1 MLSPTEA
8 AARNAQVKLRELNN
22 RADAIENAVELAI
35 KRADHAKKRA
45 KSPLPTIEPSKRS
58 WNRPPHVAKVRTSGK
73 VRIPISTPS
82 PVVRDTQVN
91 GITSFHQVKRVPQ
104 YAIDVVKVARYLAK

>member
-8 AARNAQVKLRELNN
+8 AARNAKVKLQ
-22 RADAIENAVELAI
+22 LAEKTLAKLEECPAPI
-35 KRADHAKKRA
+35 AKRKPVVR
-45 KSPLPTIEPSKRS
+45 SPLPTIEPSKRT
-58 WNRPPHVAKVRTSGK
+58 WIRPPHVAKVRTSGK

>member
-8 AARNAQVKLRELNN
+8 AARNRKVAMQLAEKTLAKLEECPAPIAKRKPAT
-22 RADAIENAVELAI
+22 RSAI
-35 KRADHAKKRA
+35 
-45 KSPLPTIEPSKRS
+45 PQIEPSKRT